1 MKTSFVWVKTYIIWP
16 LNIKIF
22 LACNGI
28 LIVNSD
34 VKISCGNLS
43 VKDGPWN
50 EEVLPQNLYVH
61 RRGREWIPQWQRIQ
75 KVSHLLWH
83 SGKLWISLKSRHGR
97 PQTFFQGKNFSGG
110 QEPTFCLKNNK
121 KDTIFPKKSLK
132 TYPPCPPLRAVFLNR
147 WVNKLVGR
155 GHFLLCHQNLCYCSK
170 IIINGLQIILFC
182 GSPITKF
189 LNVFF
194 WSVCPILLPI
204 FFLFFFSTNEPEL
217 GAGID
222 PGMALN
228 VDLFHLVFWT
238 RFEPT
243 TKTKTCIVEA
253 A

>member
-1 MKTSFVWVKTYIIWP
+1 M
-16 LNIKIF
+16 
-22 LACNGI
+22 
-28 LIVNSD
+28 
-34 VKISCGNLS
+34 SCGNLA

-75 KVSHLLWH
+75 KVSILLWH
-83 SGKLWISLKSRHGR
+83 SGKLLISLKS
-97 PQTFFQGKNFSGG
+97 
-110 QEPTFCLKNNK
+110 
-121 KDTIFPKKSLK
+121 
-132 TYPPCPPLRAVFLNR
+132 RAVFLNR
-147 WVNKLVGR
+147 WVNTLVGR

-194 WSVCPILLPI
+194 GWFAPFGYYI
-204 FFLFFFSTNEPEL
+204 FLFFFSSNEPKL

-228 VDLFHLVFWT
+228 VDHFHLVF
-238 RFEPT
+238 
-243 TKTKTCIVEA
+243 
-253 A
+253 